1 MKKLIAVVCVLAIS
15 ITAVT
20 FYNVRQ
26 QNMKEARQIK
36 YLMQIIDKKQDRIE
50 ELEKQLAKAR
60 ATAHIHE
67 QFSYMDY
74 SMITAT
80 DTPNYEYSVCKAT
93 TDSNG
98 LRKIGKDYCVA
109 MSKAFATRIGSRFK
123 VTMST
128 GNSFTVIMTDQKAPC
143 DCYGSAGRD
152 GSILEF
158 LVDESTLN
166 AKARQMG
173 SVSYITGFNGQIKR
187 IKAI

>member
-15 ITAVT
+15 ITTVT
-20 FYNVRQ
+20 FHNVKQ

-36 YLMQIIDKKQDRIE
+36 YLMQIINKKQDRIE
-50 ELEKQLAKAR
+50 KLEKQLAKAR

-74 SMITAT
+74 SMVTAT

-98 LRKIGKDYCVA
+98 LRKIGNDYCVA
-109 MSKAFATRIGSRFK
+109 LASSFGTTIGSRYR

-128 GNSFTVIMTDQKAPC
+128 GNTFTVVLTDQKADC
-143 DCYGSAGRD
+143 DTDGYTGYD
-152 GSILEF
+152 GSVLEF
-158 LVDESTLN
+158 LVDENALN
-166 AKARQMG
+166 AKAKQMG
-173 SVSYITGFNGQIKR
+173 SIAYIDGFNGNIEHITQI
-187 IKAI
+187 